1 MSEYAIGVFA
11 ICVISGVLGLFSYR
25 SGERG
30 ERLALAII
38 TLYVIASPLVKAAA
52 NFDPEGIGDYLEP
65 GDVRVDDGYSQ
76 VAMEAFADG
85 LGAAVAEKFSLD
97 RDLVRVNVVGFDFE
111 NMCAQSIE
119 VVLSGRAAMADYRA
133 IERYINDMDIGEC
146 NVEVGIG

>member
-1 MSEYAIGVFA
+1 MLRSAEF
-11 ICVISGVLGLFSYR
+11 VI
-25 SGERG
+25 RG
-30 ERLALAII
+30 HLSA
-38 TLYVIASPLVKAAA
+38 
-52 NFDPEGIGDYLEP
+52 
-65 GDVRVDDGYSQ
+65 
-76 VAMEAFADG
+76 
-85 LGAAVAEKFSLD
+85 AEKFSLD